1 MHTDDFAQGADRTNR
16 LPRGGCTGTRRFWS
30 RRDFLWQLGGG
41 LGGIAL
47 ADLLEADGTLQADS
61 PQSPRAATPPRAAT
75 HHAPRARRVIQLFMS
90 CGVSQVD
97 SFDYK
102 PDLDKV
108 DGQDVGKIAGVEN
121 LFFGKPGRWMKSPF
135 QFSRRGESGKW
146 VSDLFPHIGREV
158 DRLAFVHSVQALSN
172 SHGPACF
179 QMNTGFIR
187 PGFPSVG
194 AWTVYGLGRATD
206 ELPAHVVLIDRG
218 LPPGHHANWGA
229 GFLPSEHQGVMLQP
243 TGDPILDLN
252 PPPGYSPDAQR
263 ASFEFLAKLNAEHL
277 AKNPG
282 DGDLAARIAAYEMA
296 AKMQLSAPEVTDLS
310 RETTAIKN
318 FYGLDRPDAEQAT
331 FARNLLLAR
340 RLIERGVRY
349 VSVYCGGPNMPTGK
363 YNWDGHDD
371 IVENHRR
378 NAAIAD
384 RPIGALL
391 ADLAQRGL
399 LDDTLVVWT
408 MEFGRTP
415 MRQGESKGRD
425 HNPLGFTVWLAG
437 GGIRGGT
444 RHGATDEFG
453 YAAVED
459 PTTIYDLHATMLHL
473 LGFDHLRLTYY
484 HNGRQQR
491 LTDVHGEV
499 IRRVLA

>member
-1 MHTDDFAQGADRTNR
+1 MAPMYTRPG
-16 LPRGGCTGTRRFWS
+16 LSCTGSQRFWS

-47 ADLLEADGTLQADS
+47 ADLLRADDRLD
-61 PQSPRAATPPRAAT
+61 QSGLSIAATTRRSTARTHHLPRAS
-75 HHAPRARRVIQLFMS
+75 RVIQLFMS

-102 PDLDKV
+102 PALEKV
-108 DGQDVGKIAGVEN
+108 DGQDVGKIAGIEN

-135 QFSRRGESGKW
+135 RFERCGESAAH
-146 VSDLFPHIGREV
+146 VSQLFPWIGREV
-158 DRLAFVHSVQALSN
+158 DRLAFVHSMQALSN

-187 PGFPSVG
+187 PGYPSVG
-194 AWTVYGLGRATD
+194 AWLVYGLGRESD
-206 ELPAHVVLIDRG
+206 NLPAHVVLIDRG

-229 GFLPSEHQGVMLQP
+229 GFLPGEHQGVMFQP

-252 PPPGYSPDAQR
+252 PPSGTSPDLQR
-263 ASFEFLAKLNAEHL
+263 ASYELLAQLNAEHL

-282 DGDLAARIAAYEMA
+282 DGDLSARIAAYELA
-296 AKMQLSAPEVTDLS
+296 ARMQLAAPEVTDLS
-310 RETTAIKN
+310 RETESTKR
-318 FYGLDRPDAEQAT
+318 FYGLDRSDAEQAT
-331 FARNLLLAR
+331 FARNVLLAR

-349 VSVYCGGPNMPTGK
+349 VSVYCGGPNMPTGR
-363 YNWDGHDD
+363 YNWDAHDD
-371 IVENHRR
+371 LVENHRR

-384 RPIGALL
+384 QPIGALL

-425 HNPLGFTVWLAG
+425 HNPTGFTVWLAG
-437 GGIRGGT
+437 AGIRPGT
-444 RHGATDEFG
+444 HFGATDEFG
-453 YAAVED
+453 YAAVEN
-459 PTTIYDLHATMLHL
+459 PTSIYDLHATMLHL
-473 LGFDHLRLTYY
+473 LGFDHTRLTYY
-484 HNGRQQR
+484 YNGRQQR

-499 IRRVLA
+499 IERILT